1 MKLTGTMTALVVG
14 VSLAAGTAWAQQI
27 KNGNLSGTLMSGHA
41 LVTGNGQAN
50 VLQTPSKG
58 NFIMTQFCKEDN
70 DTELQGSSLGVIT
83 TTNSCTTFSPGVPIP
98 RDEVLFCRNPDTQS
112 RSCSVMGV
120 LSKK

>member
-1 MKLTGTMTALVVG
+1 MKLTGMIMTLVVAIA
-14 VSLAAGTAWAQQI
+14 LAAGSAQAQRI
-27 KNGNLSGTLMSGHA
+27 KNGGLDGTLMSGHA

-58 NFIMTQFCKEDN
+58 QFIMTQFCKEDG
-70 DTELQGSSLGVIT
+70 DTDLQGSSLGVIT
-83 TTNSCTTFSPGVPIP
+83 TTNGCTEFSPGVPIP
-98 RDEVLFCRNPDTQS
+98 RDEVLFCRNGDSQS